1 MLAPPCATGSSVI
14 TIVHCPVRI
23 CPLDLHCLEGTPWV
37 RLPVDGP
44 LSASP
49 DREALPSELSGPGG
63 HIMIV
68 LSPGHVPSKQTA
80 RRGPRPRTHW
90 QGPASLAALRART
103 TTKAPGGGRRARP
116 GNHGEQG
123 HQLAWRLG
131 RGVAAS
137 GPGSVALCSRFRL
150 PVRSYRPLLGLRE
163 LRALRKKLT
172 EARIGA
178 DQVLTGQLAAPSL
191 RFGCHFPP
199 VRTTNHKS
207 SDPPHDRIA
216 WANRMSLER
225 TQIHIA
231 RGRLYHGRPFSLLA
245 GGGVRRRR
253 ASAPAKLATGD
264 LACMG
269 VELVPATRRV
279 ACACFHVPSHTACH
293 VSRRMLHVRTLHA
306 GRLLAAWSRRKS
318 QSPAVPATGRPRA
331 LPKQRVPTK
340 DNVLQQKCNILQQSP
355 AVPCTGW
362 PRDSPLSPASSC
374 SR

>member
-1 MLAPPCATGSSVI
+1 MA
-14 TIVHCPVRI
+14 R
-23 CPLDLHCLEGTPWV
+23 
-37 RLPVDGP
+37 DGP
-44 LSASP
+44 ISLSRSRSSP
-49 DREALPSELSGPGG
+49 LRTFRPGRPYYDSTKPEPRALKADS
-63 HIMIV
+63 
-68 LSPGHVPSKQTA
+68 A
-80 RRGPRPRTHW
+80 PRPRAHW

-123 HQLAWRLG
+123 HQLAWR

-225 TQIHIA
+225 TPIHIA